1 MVVRQVMVVM
11 VLLLGKDQDD
21 QFICSMQRGGRIFK
35 FTEEEFKMITY
46 IINEDLT
53 YDYQKTGEA
62 QLKPQDVCN
71 RAKPPMMQCASS
83 VCSITE

>member
-1 MVVRQVMVVM
+1 
-11 VLLLGKDQDD
+11 
-21 QFICSMQRGGRIFK
+21 MQRGGRIFK

-71 RAKPPMMQCASS
+71 RAKPPMM
-83 VCSITE
+83 